1 MKSCGSAAD
10 IGGVGTDEVINIYF
24 CREKYPLM
32 GRKQP
37 VRTRALSGWL
47 RLNIGLALEVK
58 EH

>member
-1 MKSCGSAAD
+1 MKSCGSTAD
-10 IGGVGTDEVINIYF
+10 IGGVDSEVINTYF
-24 CREKYPLM
+24 CREKYSLM

-37 VRTRALSGWL
+37 VRTRALTGWF